1 MGIAII
7 VLTAID
13 IAKQTEALGIATDAI
28 FIAAAAIQVFTIAVA
43 WVSIAIAGT
52 GEYSPFPP
60 SWLYL
65 ALLLSKLELLRQQ
78 HQPGC

>member
-28 FIAAAAIQVFTIAVA
+28 FIAAAAIQIFTIAVA
-43 WVSIAIAGT
+43 WVSVAIAGT
-52 GEYSPFPP
+52 GELPQVPF
-60 SWLYL
+60 SLLYL
-65 ALLLSKLELLRQQ
+65 VLLLNKM
-78 HQPGC
+78 